1 MIVIIANTFNIAEKV
16 KSSKSMIG
24 WEFKGMTIFFFLTL
38 YYKVTIFFH
47 RQSNLKTKD
56 VV

>member
-24 WEFKGMTIFFFLTL
+24 WEFKGMTFFFLTL
-38 YYKVTIFFH
+38 YYKVTTFFH

>member
-1 MIVIIANTFNIAEKV
+1 MIVIIANVFNIAEKV
-16 KSSKSMIG
+16 KRSKSMIG
-24 WEFKGMTIFFFLTL
+24 WEFKGMTFFWSL

-47 RQSNLKTKD
+47 LQSNLKTKD